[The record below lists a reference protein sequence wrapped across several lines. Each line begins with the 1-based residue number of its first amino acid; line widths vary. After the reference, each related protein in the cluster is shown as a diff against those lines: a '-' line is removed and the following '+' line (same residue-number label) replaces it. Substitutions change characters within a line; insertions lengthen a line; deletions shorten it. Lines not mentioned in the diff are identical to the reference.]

1 VTSTFDAA
9 QLGTCATAMMTAG
22 AALDASIDTFLAAV
36 DSIGEPSGSRE
47 PIGMLLGAGIAAATD
62 TLVESLQT
70 VVDGFERV
78 SGSLEFMSA
87 ADAQTESDNNAA
99 VAAIPV

>member
-1 VTSTFDAA
+1 MTSTFDAK
-9 QLGTCATAMMTAG
+9 QLSGCAKDIMTTAG
-22 AALDASIDTFLAAV
+22 ALDAAIDTFLGTVAA
-36 DSIGEPSGSRE
+36 IGPTCGSRE
-47 PIGMLLGAGIAAATD
+47 PIGMLLGAGVGAAED

-78 SGSLEFMSA
+78 SGSLEYMA
-87 ADAQTESDNNAA
+87 ASNAQTESDNDAA